1 MDHDSKPLCTQMA
14 AKVCYKLQVV
24 VHDLQGASE
33 GAQDSL
39 TLGLTLGMLL
49 ASRVSIFGSDDQHG
63 GALVDVVM
71 VAQPGTWSIN

>member
-49 ASRVSIFGSDDQHG
+49 ASRVVHFWLQMISMEVLWWMS
-63 GALVDVVM
+63 
-71 VAQPGTWSIN
+71 